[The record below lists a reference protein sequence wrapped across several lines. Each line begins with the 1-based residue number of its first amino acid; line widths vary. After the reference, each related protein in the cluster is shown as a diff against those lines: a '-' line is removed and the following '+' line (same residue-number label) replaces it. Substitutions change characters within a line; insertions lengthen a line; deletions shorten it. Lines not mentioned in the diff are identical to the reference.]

1 MMNKE
6 LMDFEKFEKFRE
18 EYKKN
23 NFIYRHVW
31 KYSGVELGVLLSIL
45 VFLLDFIITYFF
57 HYSYI
62 YTIVAMVIAF
72 ILGFCLRWYA
82 YIGYS
87 NSQRNYFKE
96 ND

>member
-1 MMNKE
+1 MNKE

-31 KYSGVELGVLLSIL
+31 RYSGVELGALLSTL

-57 HYSYI
+57 NYI

-82 YIGYS
+82 YIGCIKA
-87 NSQRNYFKE
+87 QRNYFKE